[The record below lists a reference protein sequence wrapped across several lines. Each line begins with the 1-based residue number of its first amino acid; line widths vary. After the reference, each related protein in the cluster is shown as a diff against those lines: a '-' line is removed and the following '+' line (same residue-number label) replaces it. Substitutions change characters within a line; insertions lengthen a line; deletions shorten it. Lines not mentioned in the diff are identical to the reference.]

1 MDDKL
6 AQELAALGPP
16 DINRA
21 RARAAVAVAERVQA
35 ARLGQRQDTRR
46 TRMAFAAL
54 ALTLS
59 AVLAAAALWT
69 APGQAVA
76 AWIGERL
83 GVGEPGGP
91 PALEELRASWNRG
104 TVADGQPAY
113 VLVAGPAPR
122 SGRYEFIAYRPK
134 DNAAGAPCFELNLR
148 QERSSTGQGC
158 GVLPEGGVL
167 YSNGFGGGFGRSGEE
182 TIYTTGR
189 ASMDVASVDVQFN
202 GTPVKAELSPI
213 PADLLGRIGTEEQF
227 KFFIAFLPNAAKGG
241 DLIITARDKDGGEL
255 TQKATHVP
263 DLLAAGAG
271 PPGAG

>member
-1 MDDKL
+1 MNDKL
-6 AQELAALGPP
+6 DQELAALAPP

-21 RARAAVAVAERVQA
+21 RTRAVVAVAERVQTV
-35 ARLGQRQDTRR
+35 RLGRQQGTQRTH
-46 TRMAFAAL
+46 MAFATL
-54 ALTLS
+54 ALVS
-59 AVLAAAALWT
+59 AVFAASALWT

-76 AWIGERL
+76 AWVGERL

-91 PALEELRASWNRG
+91 PALEELRTSWNRG

-122 SGRYEFIAYRPK
+122 SGRYELIAYRPK
-134 DNAAGAPCFELNLR
+134 GNAAATTCFELNLP

-167 YSNGFGGGFGRSGEE
+167 SSNGFGGGFGRSGEE

-189 ASMDVASVDVQFN
+189 VSMDVASVDVLFD
-202 GTPVKAELSPI
+202 GSPVKTELAVVPV
-213 PADLLGRIGTEEQF
+213 DLVGQMGIEEQF
-227 KFFIAFLPNAAKGG
+227 KFFIAFLPDAADGG
-241 DLIITARDKDGGEL
+241 ELILTARDKDGEAL
-255 TQKATHVP
+255 ASKATSVP
-263 DLLAAGAG
+263 DLLAEGAG